1 MFFGLEVIGWKLSFS
16 VFCFFFVFVVGRAP
30 SLAHGQWETS
40 HRADVR
46 IWFAGFLLA
55 HLRELE
61 VVCLCVWLVFFG
73 ACLWVGGCARG
84 GCFFGGGVV

>member
-30 SLAHGQWETS
+30 SLAHGQGETS
-40 HRADVR
+40 HLAHLR
-46 IWFAGFLLA
+46 IWFAVFLLA

-61 VVCLCVWLVFFG
+61 VVCLCVWLFFLC
-73 ACLWVGGCARG
+73 ACVCVCVCARE
-84 GCFFGGGVV
+84 GCFFVAVVV